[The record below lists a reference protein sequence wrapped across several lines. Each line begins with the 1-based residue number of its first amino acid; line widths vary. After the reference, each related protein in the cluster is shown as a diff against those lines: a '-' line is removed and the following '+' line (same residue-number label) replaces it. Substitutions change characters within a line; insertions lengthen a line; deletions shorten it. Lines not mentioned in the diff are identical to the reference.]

1 MQRAVREVEVDLA
14 RLDLYRAGVDL
25 VLESLRSQRGGLL
38 PEGSQPILRRGLR
51 RGARLTLSI
60 GFVCPAGVIIF
71 GVAGLGDVVDW
82 ARQQVASRV
91 PKADLDQRDP
101 DYIRDQFA
109 GPVVAGVGVLPR
121 RVGARLLNARNLLF
135 WAQMLLSRNV
145 GDDNERALT
154 MLERACAIARELGSA
169 AIVRDATNLITT
181 TQAAV

>member
-1 MQRAVREVEVDLA
+1 
-14 RLDLYRAGVDL
+14 
-25 VLESLRSQRGGLL
+25 
-38 PEGSQPILRRGLR
+38 LR

-121 RVGARLLNARNLLF
+121 RRERFGPDPARRYMLSCLAIDGRFGATANGMTAKHVDRLFDMMLVAVRDESQPGARSQLI
-135 WAQMLLSRNV
+135 
-145 GDDNERALT
+145 GDAD
-154 MLERACAIARELGSA
+154 SA
-169 AIVRDATNLITT
+169 S
-181 TQAAV
+181 QP